1 MTTFTAS
8 DTGAT
13 DSADATSAGLTA
25 AGPTTAD
32 TAPGKLTRRTL
43 PGAARM
49 LFHQLKYDTKSQVR
63 NPAAMFFTMILPVVF
78 VVIFSVTS
86 GDTARAAAYF
96 VPAMMVLAIA
106 SGTLTNTAVTLTYLR
121 EYGQLKRVLVTPVP
135 RSSYLG
141 SRLVSGGLV
150 SLIAVLILAAVGGI
164 AFDAL
169 PATAPD
175 VVALVA
181 AMLAVLVTG
190 SCLGLATTTLIR
202 SENAAA
208 PLANA
213 ISLPLL
219 LASGVFFPLDSA
231 PSWFA
236 DVAAL
241 LPFTPAVD
249 VATAA
254 YDGTVSGQSL
264 LELGLVTGA
273 WTLIATGL
281 TWRLFRWAPTRRR

>member
-1 MTTFTAS
+1 
-8 DTGAT
+8 
-13 DSADATSAGLTA
+13 
-25 AGPTTAD
+25 
-32 TAPGKLTRRTL
+32 
-43 PGAARM
+43 M
-49 LFHQLKYDTKSQVR
+49 LLHQLRYDCKNQVR
-63 NPAAMFFTMILPVVF
+63 NPASMFFTMILPVVF

-86 GDTARAAAYF
+86 NDKATSATYF
-96 VPAMMVLAIA
+96 VPAMMILAVA
-106 SGTLTNTAVTLTYLR
+106 SGTLTNIAVTLAYLR

-150 SLIAVLILAAVGGI
+150 SVAAVLLLAGVGGI
-164 AFDAL
+164 AFDASPGAHGEL
-169 PATAPD
+169 L
-175 VVALVA
+175 ALSA
-181 AMLAVLVTG
+181 AVLAVMVVG
-190 SCLGLATTTLIR
+190 SCLGLAATALIR
-202 SENAAA
+202 SESAAA

-231 PSWFA
+231 PDWFSSFA
-236 DVAAL
+236 GY

-254 YDGTVSGQSL
+254 YTGPVTAQSL

-273 WTLIATGL
+273 WVLIAVVL
-281 TWRLFRWAPTRRR
+281 IWRLFSWAPTRRR